1 ESTIPTQKQ
10 SRNPS
15 ICIRLCKGSDHIKI
29 LAFDL
34 SLTSPGFAV
43 IKITKGK
50 PKLIDCGHIKTKS
63 SQSPSLRL
71 RLIRNFLE
79 GVYLRHND
87 VDYVVREAVVFN
99 RRNTKTVEVLCHVA
113 GLCIEVCTNHE
124 VQKMNPSVAK
134 RLVTGSKKVI
144 RNNEKAEKKR
154 VEEAV

>member
-1 ESTIPTQKQ
+1 M
-10 SRNPS
+10 
-15 ICIRLCKGSDHIKI
+15 
-29 LAFDL
+29 
-34 SLTSPGFAV
+34 
-43 IKITKGK
+43 
-50 PKLIDCGHIKTKS
+50 IDCGHIKTKS

-154 VEEAV
+154 VEEAVRQILKLPSSFSFGSNDESDACCVALAFAIQGGDLAGV

>member
-1 ESTIPTQKQ
+1 M
-10 SRNPS
+10 
-15 ICIRLCKGSDHIKI
+15 
-29 LAFDL
+29 
-34 SLTSPGFAV
+34 
-43 IKITKGK
+43 
-50 PKLIDCGHIKTKS
+50 
-63 SQSPSLRL
+63 
-71 RLIRNFLE
+71 IRNFLE

-154 VEEAV
+154 VEEAVRQILKLPSSFSFGSNDESDACCVALAFAIQGGDLAGV

>member
-1 ESTIPTQKQ
+1 M
-10 SRNPS
+10 
-15 ICIRLCKGSDHIKI
+15 
-29 LAFDL
+29 
-34 SLTSPGFAV
+34 
-43 IKITKGK
+43 
-50 PKLIDCGHIKTKS
+50 IDCGHIKTKS

-154 VEEAV
+154 VEEAVRQILKLPSSFSFGSSDESDACCVALAFAIQGGDLAGV

>member
-1 ESTIPTQKQ
+1 M
-10 SRNPS
+10 
-15 ICIRLCKGSDHIKI
+15 
-29 LAFDL
+29 
-34 SLTSPGFAV
+34 
-43 IKITKGK
+43 
-50 PKLIDCGHIKTKS
+50 
-63 SQSPSLRL
+63 
-71 RLIRNFLE
+71 IRNFLE

-154 VEEAV
+154 VEEAVRQILKLPSSFSFGSSDESDACCVALAFAIQGGDLAGV